1 MKIKKKHT
9 LLQVITMNKKEEFKA
24 FVKKNPRLIK
34 FVKEGSMN
42 WQKFYEIFDLYGED
56 ENAWKDYLKK
66 EEKKSVENTSID
78 LVSWLKNIYLDGVQN
93 GMNSLQRV
101 VALLGE
107 LTTKSPTTTENA
119 YKPRPLYKHF
129 ED

>member
-1 MKIKKKHT
+1 
-9 LLQVITMNKKEEFKA
+9 MNKKEEFKA

-78 LVSWLKNIYLDGVQN
+78 LVSWLKNIDLDGVQN

>member
-1 MKIKKKHT
+1 
-9 LLQVITMNKKEEFKA
+9 MNKKEEFKV

-34 FVKEGSMN
+34 FVKDGSMS
-42 WQKFYEIFDLYGED
+42 WQKFYEIFDLYGE
-56 ENAWKDYLKK
+56 EESAWKEYLTK
-66 EEKKSVENTSID
+66 EEKKVAENTPTD
-78 LVSWLKNIYLDGVQN
+78 LVSWLKSIDLDSVQN

-107 LTTKSPTTTENA
+107 LTTKNPTTSEST

>member
-1 MKIKKKHT
+1 
-9 LLQVITMNKKEEFKA
+9 MNKKEEFKA
-24 FVKKNPRLIK
+24 FVRKNPKLIK
-34 FVKEGSMN
+34 YVKEGSMN

-56 ENAWKDYLKK
+56 ESAWKDYLKK
-66 EEKKSVENTSID
+66 EENRKVETTPTD
-78 LVSWLKNIYLDGVQN
+78 LLSWIKNVDLDSVQN

-107 LTTKSPTTTENA
+107 LTTKSPEAKTDT